1 MGELEDGCCRDNLYG
16 TYVHGIF
23 DKAEVAETIVCA
35 LMKEKGMEPEVGGLS
50 FDYEKYRE
58 EQYNRLADTMRKY
71 LDMEAIYRIL
81 EKGV

>member
-1 MGELEDGCCRDNLYG
+1 
-16 TYVHGIF
+16 
-23 DKAEVAETIVCA
+23 
-35 LMKEKGMEPEVGGLS
+35 MKEKGMEPEVSGLS

>member
-1 MGELEDGCCRDNLYG
+1 
-16 TYVHGIF
+16 
-23 DKAEVAETIVCA
+23 
-35 LMKEKGMEPEVGGLS
+35 MKEKGMEPEVGGLS

>member
-1 MGELEDGCCRDNLYG
+1 MAAAG
-16 TYVHGIF
+16 TISTALTSTAF
-23 DKAEVAETIVCA
+23 LTRQRCETIIRA